1 MQERKLST
9 RILFAVVGAVLLSA
23 GLQVTIGID
32 WGVSMFD
39 TATLAMAGITGVNFG
54 NAAVL
59 LHAIFLII
67 LIVGMKKLE
76 SKWSELALSAI
87 SIFALTRVI
96 NLFQFIADGVANA
109 TIDAF
114 IVNLVLFVVSVFV
127 FCIGIYFMSKSNL
140 FIAPYDR
147 FCLQLSWATGKDL
160 GTARLM
166 SDVTLFVITIILSIV
181 LDLGVT
187 ISFGTAYLI
196 FTSGL
201 QVNLV
206 HKIFKIE
213 DVH

>member
-9 RILFAVVGAVLLSA
+9 RILFAVIGAVLLSA

-39 TATLAMAGITGVNFG
+39 TATLAMQGITGVNFG

-59 LHAIFLII
+59 LHSIFLII
-67 LIVGMKKLE
+67 LILGMKKLQ
-76 SKWSELALSAI
+76 SKWSELVLSAI

-96 NLFQFIADGVANA
+96 NMFEFIANA
-109 TIDAF
+109 VNFESFA
-114 IVNLVLFVVSVFV
+114 VNLVAFVLSVFV

-160 GTARLM
+160 GTARLI
-166 SDVTLFVITIILSIV
+166 SDVTLFVITIILSII

-187 ISFGTAYLI
+187 VSFGTAYLI

>member
-9 RILFAVVGAVLLSA
+9 RILYAVVGAILLSA

-39 TATLAMAGITGVNFG
+39 TATLAMQNITGVNFG

-59 LHAIFLII
+59 LHTIFLII
-67 LIVGMKKLE
+67 LIVGMRKLQ
-76 SKWSELALSAI
+76 SKWSELALSAL
-87 SIFALTRVI
+87 SIFVLTRVI
-96 NLFQFIADGVANA
+96 NAFSFIADAAHFSSFFV
-109 TIDAF
+109 TLIVF
-114 IVNLVLFVVSVFV
+114 IISVFV

-147 FCLQLSWATGKDL
+147 FCLQLSWATGKEL

-166 SDVTLFVITIILSIV
+166 SDVTLFVITIV
-181 LDLGVT
+181 LNIIFDLGVT
-187 ISFGTAYLI
+187 VSIGTAYII

-201 QVNLV
+201 QVNLA

>member
-9 RILFAVVGAVLLSA
+9 RILFAIVGAVLLSA
-23 GLQVTIGID
+23 GLQVTIGIN

-39 TATLAMAGITGVNFG
+39 TATLAMENLTGVNFG

-59 LHAIFLII
+59 LHSIFLII

-76 SKWSELALSAI
+76 SKWGELALSAL
-87 SIFALTRVI
+87 SIFLLTRVI
-96 NLFQFIADGVANA
+96 NVFEFIANA
-109 TIDAF
+109 
-114 IVNLVLFVVSVFV
+114 VNFSSFFVSLIAFVVSVFV

-147 FCLQLSWATGKDL
+147 FCLQLSWATGKEL
-160 GTARLM
+160 GTARLI
-166 SDVTLFVITIILSIV
+166 SDVTLFAITIILNLI
-181 LDLGVT
+181 LGLGVT
-187 ISFGTAYLI
+187 ISLGTAYII

-201 QVNLV
+201 QINLV

>member
-9 RILFAVVGAVLLSA
+9 RVLYAVVGAILLSA

-39 TATLAMAGITGVNFG
+39 TATLAMSNITGVNFG

-59 LHAIFLII
+59 LHTIFLII
-67 LIVGMKKLE
+67 LIVGMRKLQ
-76 SKWSELALSAI
+76 SKWSELALSAL
-87 SIFALTRVI
+87 SIFVLTRVI
-96 NLFQFIADGVANA
+96 NAFAFIAEMAQFDS
-109 TIDAF
+109 IF
-114 IVNLVLFVVSVFV
+114 IKLIVFVISVFV

-147 FCLQLSWATGKDL
+147 FCLQLSWATGKEL

-166 SDVTLFVITIILSIV
+166 SDITLFVITIILNIIF
-181 LDLGVT
+181 DLGVT
-187 ISFGTAYLI
+187 VSIGTAYII

>member
-9 RILFAVVGAVLLSA
+9 RILYAVVGAILLSA

-39 TATLAMAGITGVNFG
+39 TATLAMAKITGVNFG

-59 LHAIFLII
+59 LHTIFLII
-67 LIVGMKKLE
+67 LIVGMKKLQ
-76 SKWSELALSAI
+76 SKWSEIALSAL
-87 SIFALTRVI
+87 SIFILTRVI
-96 NLFQFIADGVANA
+96 NVFAFIATTVHAVQFDSF
-109 TIDAF
+109 F
-114 IVNLVLFVVSVFV
+114 IKLIVFVISVFV
-127 FCIGIYFMSKSNL
+127 FCVGIYFMSKSNL

-147 FCLQLSWATGKDL
+147 FCLQLSWATGKEL

-166 SDVTLFVITIILSIV
+166 SDVTLFVITIILNIIFN
-181 LDLGVT
+181 LGVT
-187 ISFGTAYLI
+187 VSIGTAYII

-201 QVNLV
+201 QVNLA
-206 HKIFKIE
+206 HKIFKID

>member
-67 LIVGMKKLE
+67 LILGMKKLE

-96 NLFQFIADGVANA
+96 NMFEFIANA
-109 TIDAF
+109 VNFESF
-114 IVNLVLFVVSVFV
+114 IVNLIAFVVSVFV

-160 GTARLM
+160 GTARLI

-187 ISFGTAYLI
+187 VSFGTAYLI

>member
-9 RILFAVVGAVLLSA
+9 RILYAVVGAVLLSA

-39 TATLAMAGITGVNFG
+39 TATLAMSNLTGVNFG

-59 LHAIFLII
+59 LHAIFLIA
-67 LIVGMKKLE
+67 LIVGMKKFQ
-76 SKWSELALSAI
+76 SKWAELALSAI
-87 SIFALTRVI
+87 SIVLLTRVI
-96 NLFQFIADGVANA
+96 NAFEFIANA
-109 TIDAF
+109 
-114 IVNLVLFVVSVFV
+114 VNFGSFFVTLIAFVVSVFV

-147 FCLQLSWATGKDL
+147 FCLQLSWATGKEL
-160 GTARLM
+160 GTARLI
-166 SDVTLFVITIILSIV
+166 SDVTLFAVTIILNFI
-181 LDLGVT
+181 LGLGVT
-187 ISFGTAYLI
+187 ISLGTAYII

>member
-9 RILFAVVGAVLLSA
+9 RILFAVVGAILLSA

-39 TATLAMAGITGVNFG
+39 TATLAMEHLTGVNFG

-59 LHAIFLII
+59 LHAIFLVI
-67 LIVGMKKLE
+67 LIIGMKKLE
-76 SKWSELALSAI
+76 SKWGELALSAI

-96 NLFQFIADGVANA
+96 NLFEFIANA
-109 TIDAF
+109 VNFQNFVVTLIVF
-114 IVNLVLFVVSVFV
+114 IVSVFV
-127 FCIGIYFMSKSNL
+127 FNIGIYFMSKSNL

-147 FCLQLSWATGKDL
+147 FVLQLSWALKKEL
-160 GTARLM
+160 GTARLV
-166 SDVTLFVITIILSIV
+166 SDILLFTITIILTLV
-181 LDLGVT
+181 FDLGVT
-187 ISFGTAYLI
+187 ISIGTAYII

-201 QVNLV
+201 QINLI
-206 HKIFKIE
+206 HKFLKIE